1 MNTTLLKLASRYAD
15 TYVDADGVARTPIP
29 GLVLLRETAPTS
41 LQYAISKPL
50 VALVLQG
57 SKRVSVGARDFDFGA
72 AESLIITADVPT
84 VSQITSASL
93 DRPYYSIVVELNPE
107 VISTLV
113 EDIGSTPFLAGMP
126 IRVDPTEV
134 EVSDAARRLLCL
146 LDRPVALPVLR
157 DQHIRELHYWLLCG
171 QHGGAIRALGITDSH
186 AGRIARAVEMI
197 RFNFRIPLRMEQLAD
212 AAGMSISA
220 FHVHFRSATS
230 LSPLQFQKQ
239 LRLIEARRCMLADGA
254 AIATAAFAVGYE
266 SVQQFTREYGRVFGQ
281 PPGRDI
287 RTSKM
292 ETVSIRQRLQQ

>member
-1 MNTTLLKLASRYAD
+1 MDTALLEVASRYAD
-15 TYVDADGVARTPIP
+15 THVDASGVARTPVP
-29 GLVLLRETAPTS
+29 GLVILRETAVTS

-57 SKRVSVGARDFDFGA
+57 SKRVSMGTRTFDFGA
-72 AESLIITADVPT
+72 AESLLITADVPT

-93 DRPYYSIVVELNPE
+93 DKPYYSIVVELNPR

-113 EDIGSTPFLAGMP
+113 DDIGSAPFLAAMP
-126 IRVDPTEV
+126 IRVEPTEV

-146 LDRPVALPVLR
+146 LDRPAALPILR
-157 DQHIRELHYWLLCG
+157 DQHLRELHYWLLCG
-171 QHGGAIRALGITDSH
+171 QHGGAIRALGVNDSH

-197 RFNFRIPLRMEQLAD
+197 RSNFRTSLRTEQLAD
-212 AAGMSISA
+212 AAGMSMSA
-220 FHVHFRSATS
+220 FHVHFRSVTS

-239 LRLIEARRCMLADGA
+239 LRLIEARRTMLADGA
-254 AIATAAFAVGYE
+254 TIATAAFAVGYE

-287 RTSKM
+287 RMAKTATRSAA
-292 ETVSIRQRLQQ
+292 